1 MVKSGYKNRQL
12 MLHKEIF
19 TDFSEISTKLIIQYG
34 QSVQA
39 LKIKLVVYIV
49 TIGL

>member
-12 MLHKEIF
+12 MLQKEIF
-19 TDFSEISTKLIIQYG
+19 ADFFEISTKPIIQYW

-39 LKIKLVVYIV
+39 LKVKMVVYIV